1 MNDPQY
7 STDEPTEKLDQSKLP
22 GLEFAREQQVNE
34 IIAFFIIGFGILAVI
49 FFLVPLFGSL
59 LAAITGILQMWLIF
73 QWSQALNTNIDN
85 SLSILQ
91 YMDHSKDAFFKSV
104 TVSEYIQKLK
114 KSKID
119 LFWFQIYVVFY
130 IFGGLSR
137 RYMVYLSLI
146 SFVFLGI
153 FLQMV
158 FSSENTLQLAKNH
171 FYSILLPQ
179 KHLYLNQI
187 RKRNFPLVIL
197 FTVATLGIY
206 WYYLLIKH
214 STEINKF
221 IASDQENRRLL
232 K

>member
-1 MNDPQY
+1 MDSPQY
-7 STDEPTEKLDQSKLP
+7 PKNKHTENLDDSKLP
-22 GLEFAREQQVNE
+22 GLEFAKEQQVNE
-34 IIAFFIIGFGILAVI
+34 IIAFFIIGFGILAVL

-59 LAAITGILQMWLIF
+59 LSAITGILQMWLIF
-73 QWSQALNTNIDN
+73 QWSLALNVNIDN
-85 SLSILQ
+85 SLNILH

-104 TVSEYIQKLK
+104 TVSDYIQKLK

-119 LFWFQIYVVFY
+119 LFWFQVYVVFY

-137 RYMVYLSLI
+137 RYMVYFSLI

-158 FSSENTLQLAKNH
+158 FTSENTLQSAKNH

-187 RKRNFPLVIL
+187 SKRNFPLVML
-197 FTVATLGIY
+197 LTVVTLGIY

-214 STEINKF
+214 STEINQF